1 MFADG
6 RVQLQV
12 IGGQLRRLPRRIET
26 IGSQLERNVRAEHK
40 DVPRPPGT
48 RMDRFV
54 GRGADDHP
62 GWRGAYRRC
71 GATFGLGGV
80 APSSPRRRTPTVP
93 RGGVV
98 GLAGRLLVLRPLRTS
113 LMRTTLIAG
122 SWQTIPR
129 REFAGGVGA
138 TFDRRTVPS
147 VNKRSVRAT
156 ELSNACASLRRVPHG
171 AVPGFRF
178 RKKISRTPA
187 TRCCGDVRRK
197 RRRMARRIPIAR
209 SLAFEMTEAL
219 LCSRVGYFAPSR
231 CDVIN

>member
-71 GATFGLGGV
+71 GATFGLGGWPPARPDV
-80 APSSPRRRTPTVP
+80 ALLPFL
-93 RGGVV
+93 GAVV
-98 GLAGRLLVLRPLRTS
+98 GLAGMLLVLRPLRTS

-129 REFAGGVGA
+129 REFAGVSARLSIDVQCRPLTNDRFVRPNCRTPVHRCGEFLMAQYLGFASGRRFHEPQRHGVA
-138 TFDRRTVPS
+138 VTFDEREEGWPGESQSREVSPS
-147 VNKRSVRAT
+147 K
-156 ELSNACASLRRVPHG
+156 
-171 AVPGFRF
+171 
-178 RKKISRTPA
+178 
-187 TRCCGDVRRK
+187 
-197 RRRMARRIPIAR
+197 
-209 SLAFEMTEAL
+209 
-219 LCSRVGYFAPSR
+219 
-231 CDVIN
+231 

>member
-1 MFADG
+1 MSLEGTLCQLVADYDLVDRALARTPHFIRLAMDSREMFADG

-26 IGSQLERNVRAEHK
+26 IGSQLERTFRAEHK

-113 LMRTTLIAG
+113 VMRSTLIAWMA
-122 SWQTIPR
+122 SKRP
-129 REFAGGVGA
+129 
-138 TFDRRTVPS
+138 DVP
-147 VNKRSVRAT
+147 
-156 ELSNACASLRRVPHG
+156 
-171 AVPGFRF
+171 
-178 RKKISRTPA
+178 
-187 TRCCGDVRRK
+187 
-197 RRRMARRIPIAR
+197 
-209 SLAFEMTEAL
+209 
-219 LCSRVGYFAPSR
+219 
-231 CDVIN
+231 